1 MNKIDSLS
9 SLSKAEL
16 DAEFNRLRAAIASER
31 SQAKSL
37 LSARIEIEILQDEL
51 DLVDDALLARMPW
64 TDWSE
69 EN

>member
-16 DAEFNRLRAAIASER
+16 DAEFNRLREAIASER
-31 SQAKSL
+31 SQAKLL